1 MLYINTVGPGDTT
14 VTSQSLLS
22 WRLHSIG
29 GHQQNTYYLEIKAV
43 KIRHYYATEG
53 EGGTIPG

>member
-1 MLYINTVGPGDTT
+1 MYYINTVAPGDTT

-22 WRLHSIG
+22 WSLHYWGTPIK
-29 GHQQNTYYLEIKAV
+29 HYLEIKAV